1 MADVGM
7 SDFGIPVIG
16 RLGISFDAFVLGLPW
31 LHPGWR
37 MAAFQAC
44 ANNNK
49 YHNLPCQIN

>member
-44 ANNNK
+44 ANNIK